1 MQGREGGEVM
11 RQGDVGNA
19 AEALAYVVDCTLATV
34 CDMAMKKSR
43 PKHKYARQKSIAQKG
58 IAWLVEFGCEYHST
72 RVAEVMANPH
82 FGSVDSWAA
91 QLETP

>member
-1 MQGREGGEVM
+1 MPRKC
-11 RQGDVGNA
+11 DVRDPSA
-19 AEALAYVVDCTLATV
+19 ALAYLVDCTLATV
-34 CDMAMKKSR
+34 ARMAMKKSR
-43 PKHKYARQKSIAQKG
+43 PKHEYARQKSIAQKG

-91 QLETP
+91 QWETP